1 MQGVFN
7 LMQILIKLHVSLDR
21 GRNASKSNSL
31 LASQSI
37 PVDVPGVLVDDVVHL
52 VVREV
57 DADVDDELLHVL
69 DVVVSLQGQSGQALH
84 E

>member
-21 GRNASKSNSL
+21 GRNSSKSKSL
-31 LASQSI
+31 LPSQSI

-69 DVVVSLQGQSGQALH
+69 DVVVSLQG
-84 E
+84 